1 MKQTVRIFGLMAA
14 LSLLCAALCGCG
26 EKSRTITGFGL
37 NTVVSVTVFD
47 NDEAA
52 LSDALVLLGELERR
66 LSRTVETSEIA
77 RANRAG
83 GAPTA
88 ISDDTAEL
96 LRLALSYSELSGG
109 KFDITVCPASSLWD
123 FGAAEPAIPSSGAL
137 SEAVSRIGYEKVALS
152 GNALTLSGG
161 AELDLGGIAKG
172 YIADCI
178 AEQLKGAG
186 KERAIV
192 NLGGNVV
199 VFGGKADGSPFTV
212 GIQKP
217 FGISGETALTLCL
230 SDGAVATS
238 GTYERCFTRD
248 GILYHHILD
257 PETGMPANTGL
268 SSVTVITGSSAEA
281 DALSTVCFLLGETE
295 GMALIEDS
303 ANTEAVFIRE
313 DGSVLL
319 SSGLSRGDGF
329 VTVQ

>member
-1 MKQTVRIFGLMAA
+1 MKQTVRMLCIISA
-14 LSLLCAALCGCG
+14 LALLCTALCGCG
-26 EKSRTITGFGL
+26 ERTRTITGFGL

-47 NDEAA
+47 GDEAA

-66 LSRTVETSEIA
+66 LSRTVESSEIA

-83 GAPTA
+83 GAPTE
-88 ISDDTAEL
+88 ISADTAEL
-96 LRLALSYSELSGG
+96 LRLALSFSELSGG
-109 KFDITVCPASSLWD
+109 KFDVTVCHASSLWD
-123 FGAAEPAIPSSGAL
+123 FSAAEPVIPSSDAL
-137 SEAVSRIGYEKVALS
+137 AEAVSRIGYEKISLS
-152 GNALTLSGG
+152 GNTLTLSDG

-172 YIADCI
+172 YIADRM
-178 AEQLKGAG
+178 AEQLKDAG

-199 VFGGKADGSPFTV
+199 VFGGKPDGSPFTV

-217 FGISGETALTLCL
+217 FGSSGETALTLCL

-295 GMALIEDS
+295 GMALIEGRTD
-303 ANTEAVFIRE
+303 TEAVFIRE
-313 DGSVLL
+313 DGSLLL
-319 SSGLSRGDGF
+319 SSGLARSDVF

>member
-26 EKSRTITGFGL
+26 DNTRTITGFGL

-47 NDEAA
+47 GDEAS

-66 LSRTVETSEIA
+66 LSRTVDASEIA

-96 LRLALSYSELSGG
+96 LRLALSFSELSGG

-137 SEAVSRIGYEKVALS
+137 SEAVSRIGYEMVSLS
-152 GNALTLSGG
+152 GNTLTLSGG

-172 YIADCI
+172 YIADRI
-178 AEQLKGAG
+178 AEQLKAAE

-199 VFGGKADGSPFTV
+199 VFGGKADGTPFTV

-217 FGISGETALTLCL
+217 FGASGETALTLCL
-230 SDGAVATS
+230 TDGAVATS

-257 PETGMPANTGL
+257 PETGMPASTGL

-295 GMALIEDS
+295 GMALIEERTD
-303 ANTEAVFIRE
+303 TEAVFIRE